1 MSKFRLVVAFFSA
14 VFLVAAATS
23 EAAPITD
30 PNDPRIWQGANLGTF
45 ANLFYGSNTL
55 STRQQV
61 VDNLLLDDGIF
72 DPRGY
77 RAGTLVMNAWANSA
91 TAAGLSTD
99 LTGTGSYHYYQGG
112 YHVPTAAN
120 AIDNQWIQT
129 SGTVGQTIWDLGAPL
144 SKAAI
149 FNTIDHTPLPQE
161 AIESTVYLS
170 NDMTSWTLATTER
183 VWLEGFQ
190 PNRGILWD
198 GFVYAVGTGTADQF
212 RFVSIIH
219 GGPGALQR
227 DGDNEINGVMGLT
240 EDYTP
245 PPNPVPEPTT
255 WTLACLAA
263 VVLAAR
269 HHGRRAH
276 AATCRGATRAA
287 S

>member
-1 MSKFRLVVAFFSA
+1 
-14 VFLVAAATS
+14 
-23 EAAPITD
+23 
-30 PNDPRIWQGANLGTF
+30 
-45 ANLFYGSNTL
+45 
-55 STRQQV
+55 
-61 VDNLLLDDGIF
+61 
-72 DPRGY
+72 
-77 RAGTLVMNAWANSA
+77 
-91 TAAGLSTD
+91 
-99 LTGTGSYHYYQGG
+99 
-112 YHVPTAAN
+112 
-120 AIDNQWIQT
+120 
-129 SGTVGQTIWDLGAPL
+129 
-144 SKAAI
+144 
-149 FNTIDHTPLPQE
+149 
-161 AIESTVYLS
+161 
-170 NDMTSWTLATTER
+170 MTSWTLATTER

-212 RFVSIIH
+212 RYVSIIH

-269 HHGRRAH
+269 HRSRRGH
-276 AATCRGATRAA
+276 TATCRGATCAA